1 MLGHF
6 KKSLFRALCLG
17 VLCLGGLMAEYLRY
31 AKALV
36 NFGKES
42 YDKQDFTKKPRN
54 ILKKR
59 MFDWWGS

>member
-6 KKSLFRALCLG
+6 KKALFRVLCLG
-17 VLCLGGLMAEYLRY
+17 VLGFYGGLMAEINPGY
-31 AKALV
+31 AKHLFNLGV
-36 NFGKES
+36 ES

-59 MFDWWGS
+59 VH